1 MRALL
6 QEIGRWLADGE
17 EVALATVVGVRGSS
31 PRPAGAR
38 LAVTRSG
45 RMSGAVSAGCVESD
59 VYRRAIEV
67 LDRGVAE
74 IARFSVSEAPEL
86 DVGLSCGGSID
97 VLIEPFAPGDVAWRD
112 LAVALTNE
120 QPVVLAEIVEPAAL
134 RGTKLTLRETETF
147 ADDSLPRGMRVAIV
161 EESRVLLR
169 GQGGSSTVRA
179 STDDVDC
186 AAFLEAFL
194 PEPHLYVVG
203 ATEIGVARANRAR
216 VMGFRVTVVDPRSA
230 YAKRERF
237 DESVEIAQAWPS
249 EALAAVTLGRHV
261 SVVTLTHDPKLDIPA
276 LSAALRSDAGYIGA
290 LGSRRTHEKR
300 IQSLAAEGFAKE
312 EIARVHGPVGLD
324 LGGKAPEEIALS
336 IVAEIVAARHGR
348 DPRAQ
353 AFTTGVIL
361 AAGASTRMGRPKQLL
376 TLEGK
381 PLLQYVIDAASASKL
396 DEVIVV
402 LGANADEIR
411 ASVTLPNDGKVRV
424 VVNDRHAKGLSE
436 SLRAGLAAAASRS
449 TAVAILLGDQ
459 PRVSTDLIDRMLA
472 AHSVA
477 GKPATRPIFGGVGD
491 ARTPGHPV
499 VLARTLWTALREL
512 EGDDG
517 ARAVLTKS
525 PELVSEIRILAAAPA
540 DIDTPDDYRH
550 AQAAAAISA
559 SMAS

>member
-6 QEIGRWLADGE
+6 QEIERWLEGGD

-38 LAVTRSG
+38 LAVTRRG

-59 VYRRAIEV
+59 VHRRAIEV

-74 IARFSVSEAPEL
+74 IVRFSVSEVPEL

-97 VLIEPFAPGDVAWRD
+97 VLIEPFAAGDVAWRD
-112 LAVALTNE
+112 LADAVAKE
-120 QPVVLAEIVEPAAL
+120 QPVVLVEILEPVAL
-134 RGTKLTLRETETF
+134 RGTKLALRETE
-147 ADDSLPRGMRVAIV
+147 SLANESLSHGMRAAIV

-169 GQGGSSTVRA
+169 SQGGSSTVRV
-179 STDDVDC
+179 STDDGECV
-186 AAFLEAFL
+186 AFLEAFL

-203 ATEIGVARANRAR
+203 ATEIGIALAKLAR
-216 VMGFRVTVVDPRSA
+216 VMGLHVTVVDPRAA

-237 DESVEIAQAWPS
+237 DESVEIAQAWPR
-249 EALAAVTLGRHV
+249 ETLAAVNLGRHV

-300 IQSLAAEGFAKE
+300 KQSLAAEGFTKE

-361 AAGASTRMGRPKQLL
+361 AAGASTRMGRPKQIL

-381 PLLQYVIDAASASKL
+381 PLLQHVIDAASSSKL

-402 LGANADEIR
+402 LGANADAIR
-411 ASVTLPNDGKVRV
+411 ADIVLPSDGKVRV
-424 VVNDRHAKGLSE
+424 VINDSHAKGLSE
-436 SLRAGLAAAASRS
+436 SIRAGLAAAASRS

-472 AHSVA
+472 AHAVA
-477 GKPATRPIFGGVGD
+477 GKPATRPIFGGAGD

-499 VLARTLWTALREL
+499 VLARSLWTALREL

-517 ARAVLTKS
+517 ARAVLAKS
-525 PELVSEIRILAAAPA
+525 PELVSEVRILAAAPA
-540 DIDTPDDYRH
+540 DIDTPYDYRH
-550 AQAAAAISA
+550 AQAAVAGLA
-559 SMAS
+559 SRTS

>member
-6 QEIGRWLADGE
+6 QEIERWLENGE

-59 VYRRAIEV
+59 VHRRAIEV

-74 IARFSVSEAPEL
+74 IVRFSVSEAPEL
-86 DVGLSCGGSID
+86 EVGLSCGGSID
-97 VLIEPFAPGDVAWRD
+97 VLIEPFVAGDIAWRD
-112 LAVALTNE
+112 LAAALAE
-120 QPVVLAEIVEPAAL
+120 EKPVVLAEIVEPLAL
-134 RGTKLTLRETETF
+134 RGTKLTLRETKHSL
-147 ADDSLPRGMRVAIV
+147 DDSLPVDLRAAIL

-179 STDDVDC
+179 SSGDGDC
-186 AAFLEAFL
+186 VTFLEAFL
-194 PEPHLYVVG
+194 PEPHLYIVG
-203 ATEIGVARANRAR
+203 ATEIGVALAKLAR
-216 VMGFRVTVVDPRSA
+216 VMGLRVTVVDPRSA

-237 DESVEIAQAWPS
+237 DASVEIKAVWPS
-249 EALAAVTLGRHV
+249 EALAAVNLGRHV
-261 SVVTLTHDPKLDIPA
+261 SIVTLTHDAKLDIPA
-276 LSAALRSDAGYIGA
+276 LGAALRSDAGYIGA

-300 IQSLAAEGFAKE
+300 KQSLEAEGFAKE
-312 EIARVHGPVGLD
+312 DIARVHGPVGLD

-361 AAGASTRMGRPKQLL
+361 AAGASSRMGSPKQLL
-376 TLEGK
+376 ELEGK
-381 PLLQYVIDAASASKL
+381 PLLQHVIDAATASKL
-396 DEVIVV
+396 HEVIVV
-402 LGANADEIR
+402 LGASADEIR
-411 ASVTLPNDGKVRV
+411 AGITLPKDGKVRV

-472 AHSVA
+472 AHAVA
-477 GKPATRPIFGGVGD
+477 GKPATRPVFGGAGD

-499 VLARTLWTALREL
+499 VLARSLWAALREL
-512 EGDDG
+512 KGDDG
-517 ARAVLTKS
+517 ARAVLAKN
-525 PELVSEIRILAAAPA
+525 PELISEVRILAAAPA

-550 AQAAAAISA
+550 AQAAAGGVS
-559 SMAS
+559 S

>member
-1 MRALL
+1 MRALI
-6 QEIGRWLADGE
+6 QEIERWLADGE

-59 VYRRAIEV
+59 VHRRAIEV
-67 LDRGVAE
+67 LDSGIAE
-74 IARFSVSEAPEL
+74 IVRFSVSEAPEL

-112 LAVALTNE
+112 LALALANE

-134 RGTKLTLRETETF
+134 RGTKLALRETESF
-147 ADDSLPRGMRVAIV
+147 ANDSLPRAMRTTIV
-161 EESRVLLR
+161 EEARVLLR
-169 GQGGSSTVRA
+169 GQGGSSTVRVA
-179 STDDVDC
+179 TDDGECV
-186 AAFLEAFL
+186 AFVEAFV
-194 PEPHLYVVG
+194 PEPHLYIVG
-203 ATEIGVARANRAR
+203 ATEIGVALAKLAR
-216 VMGFRVTVVDPRSA
+216 VMGLRVTVVDPRSA

-237 DESVEIAQAWPS
+237 DESIEIKVAWPS
-249 EALAAVTLGRHV
+249 EALAAMNLGRHV

-290 LGSRRTHEKR
+290 LGSRRTHDKR
-300 IQSLAAEGFAKE
+300 TQSLAVEGFTKE

-361 AAGASTRMGRPKQLL
+361 AAGASARMGQPKQLL

-381 PLLQYVIDAASASKL
+381 PLLQHVIDAASASKL

-411 ASVTLPNDGKVRV
+411 SGIALPSDGKVRV

-459 PRVSTDLIDRMLA
+459 PRVSTDLIDRMLT
-472 AHSVA
+472 AHVVA
-477 GKPATRPIFGGVGD
+477 GKPATRPIFGRAGD

-499 VLARTLWTALREL
+499 ILARSLWKALREL
-512 EGDDG
+512 KGDDG
-517 ARAVLTKS
+517 ARAVLAKS
-525 PELVSEIRILAAAPA
+525 PELVSEVRILAAAPA

-550 AQAAAAISA
+550 AQAAAGGA
-559 SMAS
+559 SS